1 MEYMDWVELG
11 MKKRDRKM
19 TKADVGKAMG
29 FSGNGG
35 INHKFNRSR
44 DTTNANADDVLKMLA
59 VVGWQ
64 AIIFD
69 SNGKIVMGTAHVD
82 SPEGME
88 QKFIKRCE
96 ELSKENEA
104 LKAEIAQLKAKAV
117 PTVDGTDVTVDVT
130 ADVTAD
136 VTPRVRRNPKPQLFT
151 IADLKLA
158 LKAKG
163 GVFEGS
169 LNQLGDLLAVEWC
182 NIDSRADETL
192 KPSKVVVCRLLKAA
206 VEAGVVQVDADKPQ
220 GPKTIVLL

>member
-1 MEYMDWVELG
+1 MEYMDWVQLG
-11 MKKRDRKM
+11 MDKRSSKM
-19 TKADVGKAMG
+19 TKKDVGEAIG
-29 FSGNGG
+29 LNGKSA

-44 DTTNANADDVLKMLA
+44 DTTNKTADDVFKMLA
-59 VVGWQ
+59 AVGWQ
-64 AIIFD
+64 AVIFD

-96 ELSKENEA
+96 ELSKENE
-104 LKAEIAQLKAKAV
+104 
-117 PTVDGTDVTVDVT
+117 
-130 ADVTAD
+130 
-136 VTPRVRRNPKPQLFT
+136 
-151 IADLKLA
+151 A